1 MTFGLLKSI
10 IENNLLE
17 SYKDQKDFKK
27 AINEFK
33 INVLNNKNLSKIYS
47 IYDDLSNPQGL
58 DRKDAEDFLNEGIF
72 ILRSLLPNVKLPKN
86 IIETKVENK
95 YKELDNL
102 VYAEFSTGSLKERV
116 ESKKTI
122 VETLTK
128 KSLQSEQKIN
138 LPISTMVRIANQT
151 LKNYV
156 SNLDENSKKEF
167 FELIKED
174 TKTLEDKFDTLKK
187 TAIEKLSPMVDKES
201 DEATKGK
208 IHETIEKIK
217 QDSFD
222 QINYLRLK
230 HLVESL

>member
-58 DRKDAEDFLNEGIF
+58 DRRDAEDFLNEGIF
-72 ILRSLLPNVKLPKN
+72 VLRSLLPNVKLPKN

-102 VYAEFSTGSLKERV
+102 VYAELSSGSLIERV
-116 ESKKTI
+116 NSKKTI

-138 LPISTMVRIANQT
+138 LPISTMVKIANQT

-156 SNLDENSKKEF
+156 SNLDETSKKEF

-174 TKTLEDKFDTLKK
+174 TKTLEVKFDMLKK

-201 DEATKGK
+201 DENTKGK

>member
-72 ILRSLLPNVKLPKN
+72 VLRSLVPNVKLPKN

-102 VYAEFSTGSLKERV
+102 VYAELSTGSLKERV

-128 KSLQSEQKIN
+128 KSFQSEQKIN

-156 SNLDENSKKEF
+156 SNLDETSKKEF

-174 TKTLEDKFDTLKK
+174 TKTLEDKFDTLKR
-187 TAIEKLSPMVDKES
+187 TAIEKLSPMVEKES
-201 DEATKGK
+201 DEVTKGK